1 MSYISKLSIFISA
14 ILIVQL
20 TGCASMTGSKNQAIS
35 VQTHIKGEMVEG
47 AKCVLMNDK
56 GSWFVTTPGSVM
68 VQKSYED
75 MSVNCNKQGVPTGLA
90 FFQSKSNGGVW
101 GNILAGGIIGYAIDS
116 SNGSGFD
123 YPPLLTIE
131 MGVTQSSP
139 PKKETATNNANPMM
153 GGVK

>member
-1 MSYISKLSIFISA
+1 MDKVMQCSILLST
-14 ILIVQL
+14 LVM
-20 TGCASMTGSKNQAIS
+20 TGCASLTGSKNQAIS
-35 VQTHIKGEMVEG
+35 VQTHMQGDAVEG

-75 MSVNCNKQGVPTGLA
+75 LSVNCNKPAVSSGLA
-90 FFQSKSNGGVW
+90 YFRSKSNGGVW

-123 YPPLLTIE
+123 YPPLLTVE
-131 MGVTQSSP
+131 MGVTQSP
-139 PKKETATNNANPMM
+139 LTKETTVNNGSSMM
-153 GGVK
+153 GGAK

>member
-1 MSYISKLSIFISA
+1 MKVFTKVILFPALITIFS
-14 ILIVQL
+14 
-20 TGCASMTGSKNQAIS
+20 GCASMTGSKNQAIS

-75 MSVNCNKQGVPTGLA
+75 MSVNCNKQGTPSGIA
-90 FFQSKSNGGVW
+90 YFQSKSNGGVW
-101 GNILAGGIIGYAIDS
+101 GNILAGGVIGYAIDS

-131 MGVTQSSP
+131 MGVTQSPS
-139 PKKETATNNANPMM
+139 PKKETPKNNGSSIM
-153 GGVK
+153 GGAN